1 MTLLDTS
8 ELTVDETTDKVAQWI
23 QSRMERP
30 RMNTGGTVAVL
41 EWRAWKGFLL
51 AHVLG
56 DHGVRIE
63 TDPFREFPSAQL
75 DRLCDSFKTVCFQIN
90 LSVRH
95 QLPMRIRD
103 LTDRFVE
110 RGVYVVNGLVQD
122 IRKSTLHAHLEI
134 LGLPSAKAT
143 PSGPAD
149 EVLFVKTN
157 LNYGGELE
165 RSVPAKDLA
174 DSGLDHLANEI
185 GAYGYQTVKRGM
197 IEEGIWTD
205 PSIVVEKYVTN
216 DENSFYRVYFSGGQ
230 IIIVKAFAQGIIKK
244 LSGDPRDTNLVTDL
258 ESLKAGTDDL
268 PISEALRH
276 DVATF
281 VELTPVEFGC
291 IDIVHDGRDHYYI
304 IDLNLT
310 PYAGTRPH
318 DPFLTNFLQ
327 MGITDP
333 ARRKPEISLDSPL
346 STVNAVT
353 GLRRNHRDS
362 HRELDQ

>member
-1 MTLLDTS
+1 M
-8 ELTVDETTDKVAQWI
+8 VIADEVIDRGP
-23 QSRMERP
+23 SDGR
-30 RMNTGGTVAVL
+30 VAVL
-41 EWRAWKGFLL
+41 EWQAWDGFLL

-56 DHGVRIE
+56 DRAVRIE

-75 DRLCDSFKTVCFQIN
+75 DRLCDSFTTVCFHIN

-95 QLPMRIRD
+95 RLPLRIRD
-103 LTDRFVE
+103 LTNRFVD

-122 IRKSTLHAHLEI
+122 IRKSTLHSHLEVI
-134 LGLPSAKAT
+134 GLSSAKVT
-143 PSGPAD
+143 PSGSAD

-165 RSVPAKDLA
+165 RWLPPENIKAA
-174 DSGLDHLANEI
+174 GLEHLISTDI
-185 GAYGYQTVKRGM
+185 GAYHYKPLERGM

-205 PSIVVEKYVTN
+205 PSIVIEKYVTN
-216 DENSFYRVYFSGGQ
+216 AENSFYRVYFSGKQ
-230 IIIVKAFAQGIIKK
+230 IIIVKAFAPRIIKK
-244 LSGDPRDTNLVTDL
+244 LSGDSRDTNFVTDL

-268 PISEALRH
+268 PISETLRH

-281 VELTPVEFGC
+281 VGLTPVEFGC
-291 IDIVHDGRDHYYI
+291 IDIVHDGRDHHYI

-318 DPFLTNFLQ
+318 DPYLTGFLR

-333 ARRKPEISLDSPL
+333 TRRKEDISLDSPL
-346 STVNAVT
+346 SGFTGASTVRQPSSPGCVAFESQT
-353 GLRRNHRDS
+353 
-362 HRELDQ
+362 